1 VVTAIPRR
9 GRLRQGYRQR
19 GEDGDVGAVLVDRE
33 IRLKRYDAGGGGVCF
48 LDPAL
53 RGEGRRQRHVHYA
66 EPGVALGGATRR
78 VRRFVKAPVHVMSGE
93 CPPRPGSYLRKQAD
107 LQSGSRFT

>member
-9 GRLRQGYRQR
+9 GRLRQGVPPAWR
-19 GEDGDVGAVLVDRE
+19 G
-33 IRLKRYDAGGGGVCF
+33 LKRQDAGGGGVCF
-48 LDPAL
+48 RDPAL

-78 VRRFVKAPVHVMSGE
+78 VRRFVKAAVHVMSGE
-93 CPPRPGSYLRKQAD
+93 CPPRPGSYLRKQAE